1 MAVYHGYNAVINIV
15 FIQCLNTMST
25 TVAGYFYTC
34 IYTIVDNVKINV
46 HIQKIPA

>member
-1 MAVYHGYNAVINIV
+1 
-15 FIQCLNTMST
+15 MST
-25 TVAGYFYTC
+25 TVAQDLCTS